1 MMAIE
6 RGLREKLRRYGAT
19 LEKSMFWVPLS
30 DDMELSASIFSYGH
44 SVLFSFKNGRKQLCF
59 Q

>member
-19 LEKSMFWVPLS
+19 LEKSMFWAPLS
-30 DDMELSASIFSYGH
+30 GDVGLGASIFSYGH
-44 SVLFSFKNGRKQLCF
+44 SVLFGFKNGRKQLCF